1 MKLENY
7 LYICDETSEP
17 TGTNRAVLIP
27 ASKILGM
34 RPGVVAGTDALK
46 KMVVHFESM
55 DLDPSVT
62 GASGEVVITMYAAD
76 FIATSDAIV
85 AAINSDV
92 TDGFVVLADNLNNEF
107 CSDLINTCNVLDS
120 K

>member
-7 LYICDETSEP
+7 LYICDESTEP
-17 TGTNRAVLIP
+17 TGTNKAVLIP

-34 RPGVVAGTDALK
+34 RPGVVSGEDGLK

-55 DLDPSVT
+55 ENT
-62 GASGEVVITMYAAD
+62 GASGEVVITMFGAN
-76 FIATSDAIV
+76 FIDTSDALT
-85 AAINSDV
+85 AAINSTA
-92 TDGFVVLADNLNNEF
+92 TDGFVVLADNLNGEF
-107 CSDLINTCNVLDS
+107 CSPLIDTCNLLDS

>member
-55 DLDPSVT
+55 ENT

-85 AAINSDV
+85 AAINSNV